1 MKQLTIKKAA
11 AEKTAVT
18 TAKAAWLSKVICF
31 VLCAAMAAA
40 TGLAALTA
48 GSTRVEAAESA
59 EEGKTQATELE
70 QLIAD
75 WGEPA
80 VGLGGKTEYTI
91 DFEDY
96 DEGTDFSQLDDLL
109 EDWSINNATG
119 DHITKVASN
128 GTNKYLEFAPFAQM
142 YLSEGITNKYVY
154 SCDFKAPENQGF
166 GIFFRSSDDIGI
178 NPFFEDDQ
186 SGLGIMGLGPAGVY
200 IIPNGKTVKIY
211 VKYYDERKPSDAGGK
226 YLNNK
231 SISFKSPAS
240 FTEDFQRVSIADYG
254 TGAKVFINGAL
265 LATLEY
271 SELVDGYDELLS
283 EYKYYSNV
291 KVYDAEG
298 KQKADVKN
306 ALVCADFSVLAV
318 GMRINSGEVDNIA
331 ITQYEEKIA
340 GVEIDSASK
349 TEYLV
354 GDNYAS
360 NISLVVTY
368 ESGATKKNAVGT
380 EMLEGFDTSAA
391 GEKTVKINYKGFEKE
406 LTISV
411 KEAPVPTEAPQ
422 PTEAPKPT
430 DAPKNNG
437 GEDDQSG
444 NKKALTVG
452 LIAGGVLIAAIAVV
466 AVLLSL
472 KKKK

>member
-70 QLIAD
+70 QFIAD

-240 FTEDFQRVSIADYG
+240 FTEDFQRLSVADYG

-360 NISLVVTY
+360 NISLIVTY
-368 ESGATKKNAVGT
+368 ESGATKKVAVGP
-380 EMLEGFDTSAA
+380 EALEGFDTTAA
-391 GEKTVKINYKGFEKE
+391 GDKTVKVTYKDFDTE
-406 LTISV
+406 LTIHV
-411 KEAPVPTEAPQ
+411 AEPAAPTEEPKA
-422 PTEAPKPT
+422 TDAAKPT

-437 GEDDQSG
+437 GEEDRSG

-466 AVLLSL
+466 AVLLTL

>member
-70 QLIAD
+70 QFIAD

-283 EYKYYSNV
+283 E
-291 KVYDAEG
+291 
-298 KQKADVKN
+298 QKADVKN

-368 ESGATKKNAVGT
+368 ESGATKKIAVGT

-422 PTEAPKPT
+422 PTEAPKAT
-430 DAPKNNG
+430 DAPKTDNG
-437 GEDDQSG
+437 DETKNS
-444 NKKALTVG
+444 NKKALTIG

>member
-1 MKQLTIKKAA
+1 MKKLTTNEMAAKTKKAA
-11 AEKTAVT
+11 GLNKI
-18 TAKAAWLSKVICF
+18 ICF
-31 VLCAAMAAA
+31 VLCAAVAAA

-48 GSTRVEAAESA
+48 GSTRVDAAETAGPAGA

-70 QLIAD
+70 QFIAD
-75 WGEPA
+75 WGDPV
-80 VGLGGKTEYTI
+80 VGLGGQTEYTI
-91 DFEDY
+91 DFESY
-96 DEGTDFSQLDDLL
+96 DNDTDFSQLDDLL
-109 EDWSINNATG
+109 EDWSINNATAE
-119 DHITKVASN
+119 HITKVVAS
-128 GTNKYLEFAPFAQM
+128 GDNKYLEFAPFGQM

-186 SGLGIMGLGPAGVY
+186 SGHGIMGLGPAGIY
-200 IIPNGKTVKIY
+200 IIPNGKIVKIY

-231 SISFKSPAS
+231 VITLKSPVS
-240 FTEDFQRVSIADYG
+240 FSEDFQRVSIADYG
-254 TGAKVFINGAL
+254 TGAKVFINGTL

-368 ESGATKKNAVGT
+368 ESGATKKIAVGT

-411 KEAPVPTEAPQ
+411 KEAPVQTEEPQ

-437 GEDDQSG
+437 GEDDRSG

-466 AVLLSL
+466 AVLLTL